1 MNSNDPSITWRPS
14 SELAI
19 LRQRAELLA
28 RIRAFFSAREV
39 LEVETPVLSQAGNPD
54 VYIESFTSRVMTPQG
69 EQTLYLQTSPEF
81 HMKRLL
87 AAGSGAI
94 YQVCKSFRLEEQGR
108 LHNPE
113 FTMLEWYRPG
123 FDHHQLMQEIEDL
136 LVFLGV
142 LVSDAKISKASY
154 QSLFE
159 QYVGLNPHDCSREEL
174 VLCIDR
180 HAIPIE
186 SSHIDSLNK
195 DDVLSLLLTH
205 IIEPAISHEGFM
217 FVYDYPASQAS
228 LALLSDDPIA
238 VAQRFELYADGVELA
253 NGFQELTDAHEQAR
267 RFEQEKQQRVKR
279 HQTYIDI
286 DQRLIEAL
294 KSGLPDCA
302 GVALG
307 FDRLVM
313 YMTKSQSLQEV
324 MAFPFN
330 RA

>member
-1 MNSNDPSITWRPS
+1 M
-14 SELAI
+14 

-28 RIRAFFSAREV
+28 KIRSFFSAREV

-54 VYIESFTSRVMTPQG
+54 VYIESFTSRFMTPQG

-94 YQVCKSFRLEEQGR
+94 YQICKSFRLEEQGR

-123 FDHHQLMQEIEDL
+123 FDHHQLMQEIEEL

-142 LVSDAKISKASY
+142 LASGARISKASY

-159 QYVGLNPHDCSREEL
+159 QYVGANPHDCSREEL
-174 VLCIDR
+174 VQCIER
-180 HAIPIE
+180 HAIPIQA
-186 SSHIDSLNK
+186 SHIASLNK

-205 IIEPAISHEGFM
+205 IIEPAIAHAGLM

-228 LALLSDDPIA
+228 LARLSDDPIA

-253 NGFQELTDAHEQAR
+253 NGFHELTDAREQTR
-267 RFEQEKQQRVKR
+267 RFAQEMQQREKR
-279 HQTYIDI
+279 HQAYVDI
-286 DQRLIEAL
+286 DQHLIHAL

-313 YMTKSQSLQEV
+313 NVTKSQSLQEV

-330 RA
+330 QA